1 MEKIL
6 LTDEQFDSTTQLVPN
21 GLVAQDKTIQQ
32 AIEYVDSMHDFNAH
46 LAFYILWNAI
56 GKDYL
61 LIPKDNVQLNE
72 E

>member
-1 MEKIL
+1 MEKLKLPKEISDKTISL
-6 LTDEQFDSTTQLVPN
+6 QVN
-21 GLVAQDKTIQQ
+21 GLVAQDKSVQQ
-32 AIEYVDSMHDFNAH
+32 AIEYVDTMHNFEAH

-61 LIPKDNVQLNE
+61 LIPRDSVQTTE